1 MRFFRAFVDTL
12 SKQRLWNVHRSNER
26 FESVRKLFQ
35 QSNNLVKGKL
45 QIISWPLN
53 GLPLNK
59 LNLKELEPKDEI

>member
-26 FESVRKLFQ
+26 FEAVRKLFE